1 MGNCGKIPYKE
12 IGNWTQRTGPLAQPR
27 GVGVSSVDNRDRD
40 LEKGLGMCVCV
51 WGGEGW
57 EVLTPPTPPFL
68 HLLLT
73 SAQLRFAQSYIRGC
87 ASSAS
92 SPLPT
97 TLHPQTLPS
106 RSKDVGW
113 L

>member
-51 WGGEGW
+51 CGGGR
-57 EVLTPPTPPFL
+57 LGGSHPSHTPI
-68 HLLLT
+68 LT
-73 SAQLRFAQSYIRGC
+73 SASYIGTVEVC
-87 ASSAS
+87 SVLYKGLCKLSFKPSSNHITPTDS
-92 SPLPT
+92 SF
-97 TLHPQTLPS
+97 
-106 RSKDVGW
+106 
-113 L
+113 